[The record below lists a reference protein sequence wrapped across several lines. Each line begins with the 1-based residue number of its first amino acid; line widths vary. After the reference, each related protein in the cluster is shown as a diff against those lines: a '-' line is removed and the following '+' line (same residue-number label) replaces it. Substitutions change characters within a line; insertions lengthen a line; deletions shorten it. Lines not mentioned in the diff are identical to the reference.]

1 VRRENLGYLGEK
13 KGPTGYLRKKM
24 PEIPEEKSA
33 WNTRGKGL
41 PGVTEEKPLGAE

>member
-1 VRRENLGYLGEK
+1 MVFRE
-13 KGPTGYLRKKM
+13 KGKPGVPGGKKM
-24 PEIPEEKSA
+24 PEIPEEKTA